1 MLNNYQHINSLV
13 NFATLN
19 EAMQSGVW
27 YAVYAN
33 ENDFGKRREYVS
45 TGKR

>member
-13 NFATLN
+13 NIATLN
-19 EAMQSGVW
+19 ETMQPCAW

-33 ENDFGKRREYVS
+33 EIDFGKRRESVS